1 MSKIKS
7 IVLASCL
14 CVSLVNGTT
23 ATAASISARPIT
35 TARPTVKG
43 RPPSPPVRVP
53 PPSVIETPRSS
64 VTSSKITPTTH
75 SFPWWM
81 FWATVP
87 HNNKDC
93 EKEDCK

>member
-23 ATAASISARPIT
+23 ATAASISARPA
-35 TARPTVKG
+35 ARPTVNV
-43 RPPSPPVRVP
+43 RPHAHPVRVP

-64 VTSSKITPTTH
+64 VTSSKTTPTTH
-75 SFPWWM
+75 SSPWWM
-81 FWATVP
+81 FWATAP